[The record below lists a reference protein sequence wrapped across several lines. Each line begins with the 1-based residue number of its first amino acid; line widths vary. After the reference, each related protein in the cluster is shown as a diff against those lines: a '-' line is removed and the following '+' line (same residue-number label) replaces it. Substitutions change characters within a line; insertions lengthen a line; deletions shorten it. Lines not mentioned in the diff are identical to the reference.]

1 MTGINQIANLIAA
14 PGTRRPFG
22 RPAGVSA
29 LAVHGLVA
37 QRIDAQR
44 IDAQR
49 IDAQRID
56 AQRSDAKSLG
66 AWKRNTNKKI
76 QDLMYFFN
84 YNNC

>member
-1 MTGINQIANLIAA
+1 MTGMNQIANLIAA

-49 IDAQRID
+49 IDA
-56 AQRSDAKSLG
+56 KSLG